1 MINEK
6 KLNNF
11 ILTRLAITLLI
22 IGVFQIVSDTFFA
35 NIVRPVLGEIL
46 GTDFLAATGFAE
58 GFLFVLEV
66 LLSFVI
72 NPELA
77 IKITGWIGR
86 FFNLQVD
93 NSVYNEAFNHI
104 RELEPERALLYMIMV
119 VLICLTMLIVW
130 IFPYIF
136 GGILFAVSV
145 SKRVKILEKQRIDK
159 EEEATRQRNLLL
171 SDVAHDI
178 KTPITT
184 IAGFS
189 QALSEGRV
197 EPEKEQEYLDA
208 IKAKSMQTVDM
219 VTLLFEYVKLD
230 SEGYK
235 LQKSTEDICE
245 IFRNS
250 VANLYTDFEEKD
262 MELDIDIPDEGIFM
276 QVDRLQMQRVFN
288 NLLINAFKHNPEK
301 TKLTLSVEKLGKWIS
316 FKVSDNGTWIESETA
331 RHIFDPFVQGDKS
344 RTGKRGTGLGLSITK
359 KIVEMH
365 DGRIRLI
372 QYKDRTPYT
381 KTFEIQLLAE

>member
-11 ILTRLAITLLI
+11 ILTRLALTLLI
-22 IGVFQIVSDTFFA
+22 IGMFQIISDIFFTKVVS
-35 NIVRPVLGEIL
+35 PVLGGIL
-46 GTDFLAATGFAE
+46 GANFLAATGFAE

-72 NPELA
+72 KPEIA
-77 IKITGWIGR
+77 VRITGIIGKIL
-86 FFNLQVD
+86 NLKVD

-104 RELEPERALLYMIMV
+104 RGLNPQQALLYMVMV
-119 VLICLTMLIVW
+119 FGICLLMLIVW
-130 IFPYIF
+130 ILPYVL
-136 GGILFAVSV
+136 GGIVYAVSV
-145 SKRVKILEKQRIDK
+145 SKRVKMLEKQRIDK
-159 EEEATRQRNLLL
+159 EGDAARQRNLLL

-197 EPEKEQEYLDA
+197 EAEKQQEYLDA
-208 IKAKSMQTVDM
+208 IRSKSMQTVDM

-235 LQKSTEDICE
+235 LQKSTEDVCE

-250 VANLYTDFEEKD
+250 IANLYTDFEEKE

-288 NLLINAFKHNPEK
+288 NILINTFRHNPEK
-301 TKLTLSVEKLGKWIS
+301 TKISLSVEKTDKWIS
-316 FKVSDNGTWIESETA
+316 FKISDNGTWIESETA

-365 DGRIRLI
+365 EGRIRLI
-372 QYKDRTPYT
+372 QYKNRMPFT
-381 KTFEIQLLAE
+381 KTFEIQLRV

>member
-6 KLNNF
+6 KLGNF
-11 ILTRLAITLLI
+11 ILTRLVITLLI
-22 IGVFQIVSDTFFA
+22 IGVFQIISNTFFA
-35 NIVRPVLGEIL
+35 NVVRPLIGGIL

-66 LLSFVI
+66 LLSFI
-72 NPELA
+72 IKPEIA
-77 IKITGWIGR
+77 IAIIGWIGR
-86 FFNLQVD
+86 FLNLKVD
-93 NSVYNEAFNHI
+93 NSVFNDTFEHI
-104 RELEPERALLYMIMV
+104 RELDPQRALLYMTM
-119 VLICLTMLIVW
+119 VLIICLLMLLVW

-136 GGILFAVSV
+136 GFMLFAISV
-145 SKRVKILEKQRIDK
+145 SKRVKMLEKQRIDK
-159 EEEATRQRNLLL
+159 EEEIAKQRNLLL

-189 QALSEGRV
+189 QALCEGRV
-197 EPEKEQEYLDA
+197 EPEKQQEYLDA
-208 IKAKSMQTVDM
+208 IRTKSMQTVDM

-250 VANLYTDFEEKD
+250 VANLYTDFEEKN
-262 MELDIDIPDEGIFM
+262 MELDINIPDEGIFM

-288 NLLINAFKHNPEK
+288 NLLINAFKHNPDN
-301 TKLTLSVEKLGKWIS
+301 TKLTLSVEKLDKWIS
-316 FKVSDNGTWIESETA
+316 FKICDDGTWIESETA

-344 RTGKRGTGLGLSITK
+344 RTGRKGTGLGLSITK

-365 DGRIRLI
+365 EGRIRLI
-372 QYKDRTPYT
+372 QYKERKPFT
-381 KTFEIQLLAE
+381 KIFEVQLRAE

>member
-6 KLNNF
+6 KLGNY
-11 ILTRLAITLLI
+11 ILTRLVITLLVV
-22 IGVFQIVSDTFFA
+22 GVFQIVSDVFFT
-35 NIVRPVLGEIL
+35 NVVSPLLGEIL

-58 GFLFVLEV
+58 GLLLVLEV
-66 LLSFVI
+66 LLSFI
-72 NPELA
+72 IKPEMA
-77 IKITGWIGR
+77 IKIIEVIGR
-86 FFNLQVD
+86 FLNLQVD

-104 RELEPERALLYMIMV
+104 RGLEPERVLYYMIV
-119 VLICLTMLIVW
+119 VFTICLLMLVVW
-130 IFPYIF
+130 VGPYIF
-136 GGILFAVSV
+136 AGIVYAISV
-145 SKRVKILEKQRIDK
+145 SKRVKMLEMQRIEK
-159 EEEATRQRNLLL
+159 EEELARQKNLLL

-197 EPEKEQEYLDA
+197 EPEKQQEYLDA
-208 IKAKSMQTVDM
+208 IRSKSMQTVEM

-250 VANLYTDFEEKD
+250 VANLYTDFEEKN
-262 MELDIDIPDEGIFM
+262 MELDILIPDEGIYL

-288 NLLINAFKHNPEK
+288 NLLVNAFKHNPEG
-301 TKLTLSVEKLGKWIS
+301 TKLTLSVERLDKWIS
-316 FKVSDNGTWIESETA
+316 FKISDSGTWIESDTA
-331 RHIFDPFVQGDKS
+331 RYIFDPFVQGDKS
-344 RTGKRGTGLGLSITK
+344 RTGKRGSGLGLSITK

-365 DGRIRLI
+365 EGRIRLI
-372 QYKDRTPYT
+372 QYKERLPFT
-381 KTFEIQLLAE
+381 KTFEIQLRAE